1 MSRRSLLP
9 NGGDATDEVVRQ
21 VWVRL
26 CRHLRDRGAFASS
39 SALSP
44 GELIGDDV
52 SDGGR
57 EAASVEI
64 VLEAWDVVTRA
75 LALLTDREIAVFVRR
90 LEGATE
96 VAIAEAL
103 NISTGQVDSD
113 LKRVVAVL
121 ARPESV

>member
-9 NGGDATDEVVRQ
+9 HGGDATDEVVRQ

-26 CRHLRDRGAFASS
+26 CRHLRDRGALAPSG
-39 SALSP
+39 ALSQ
-44 GELIGDDV
+44 GELIGEDV

-75 LALLTDREIAVFVRR
+75 LSLLTDREIAVFVRR